1 MFPCF
6 NFQTYNRPTQLVIGT
21 ITNPTNTH
29 IRTWRRLH
37 MKNTRHVIQV
47 FITGFVSNEL
57 CEHMSREKQDDMIS
71 VMTTEGPRRGLI
83 EKTLAWFAISTSLFP
98 RTKFI
103 AKTEDDVYIHMQNIH
118 IIIKSFPRVP
128 HIAAGWMQ
136 SGYIN
141 TRSLQMCGH
150 MKLSNRT
157 CMKNYR
163 KEDSLVGPYY
173 YPAGIL
179 EIFSKQ
185 IIHVF
190 RSTKFTNFYL
200 SHKWGSQ
207 VEDSVV
213 GYVIQQQLNIY
224 YVELFPSISNLWHL
238 DRKLIRPKQI
248 IALHKVF
255 PDKEFLRK
263 KAQREMRQNNLFKK
277 KHIPSQNH
285 MELQQIMNIK
295 WLPII
300 ENIDDTDILK
310 NNKVHCKELVTKGP
324 YFCRFKILV

>member
-1 MFPCF
+1 
-6 NFQTYNRPTQLVIGT
+6 
-21 ITNPTNTH
+21 
-29 IRTWRRLH
+29 

-57 CEHMSREKQDDMIS
+57 CEHMSREEQNDMIS

-118 IIIKSFPRVP
+118 IIIKSFPRVR
-128 HIAAGWMQ
+128 HVAAGWMQ

-163 KEDSLVGPYY
+163 KGDSLVGPYY
-173 YPAGIL
+173 YPAGML
-179 EIFSKQ
+179 EILSKQ
-185 IIHVF
+185 IIHAF
-190 RSTKFTNFYL
+190 RSTEFTNFYL

-213 GYVIQQQLNIY
+213 GYVIQQRLNIH

-255 PDKEFLRK
+255 PDKEFLRN
-263 KAQREMRQNNLFKK
+263 KAQSEMRQNNLLKK
-277 KHIPSQNH
+277 KHIPSQNY
-285 MELQQIMNIK
+285 MKLQQIMNIK
-295 WLPII
+295 WLPIL
-300 ENIDDTDILK
+300 ENIDDTNILK
-310 NNKVHCKELVTKGP
+310 SNKAKCRELVTKRSQLCG
-324 YFCRFKILV
+324 FKILV